1 MGAGASTA
9 AKGGKKPAKAPSAE
23 AQFKKAQ
30 ESNDEAKSLFAKLDG
45 NKSGKLTVT
54 DLGEAVKKLGKEK
67 KAQWTDAVINEVV
80 AFFDADADGML
91 DIDEFAKVMEELHS
105 HDGNF
110 DTASLQARAAAK
122 ADAKKVFDEH
132 AKDGVWEKA
141 STGKLIRKLN
151 DKYGYWEDFGLQVQ
165 TSHLALTGSDDKKAT
180 ATLQQL
186 TAWYPTLLSEVAAI
200 EAQWAAED
208 EAKAKAKAEPAPT
221 GAASGEFPPD
231 DPEWGVHMKRL
242 TVAVDAAWA
251 LGKTPLLIDATTPA
265 GDNKNAGFSP
275 LENYYS
281 YSGEVLCELK
291 KSVVEISVK
300 KEKTVDD
307 VQNELGKKV
316 LMALKQGRQLVL
328 LCSNSAPP
336 VTSKFADDERF
347 PLSLLDASKVKQCLG
362 EAATLESTFLGP
374 LLKWMVN
381 VGLSKDPAHNLV
393 IGDEKTRVVVVT
405 KFDPADYREFLSAE
419 LPMEVMQPI
428 KVVIDE

>member
-54 DLGEAVKKLGKEK
+54 DLGEAVKQLGKEK

-265 GDNKNAGFSP
+265 GDNKNGFSP

>member
-265 GDNKNAGFSP
+265 GDNKGFSP